1 MNNQW
6 VKHFVR
12 RYLSLSLA
20 IATLLWSLASIPT
33 FAIQSSA
40 IETNH
45 PLVELSLETS
55 EKLSLVE
62 LGQQYYRAGQFRL
75 AVDIWQ
81 QVTEQATDWCQQVT
95 ALNYLG
101 LVYQDL
107 GQWSQAEDA
116 LEKAL
121 AFLNAHS
128 AAKPH
133 LYADVLT
140 TQGNWQLHQGQ
151 AQRALR
157 TWQIAEQLYQAVDAV
172 EQQVQTQINQA
183 QALRSLGFYRQA
195 MDMLEGAIST
205 PLPNDLLKA
214 RSLHS
219 LGITLR
225 AIGQLERAQQ
235 VLEQALN
242 MVPDNHDRGRIQLSL
257 AHTLRDAGHLETAL
271 ANYEQVAQL
280 PLGQRRRMEV
290 TLQQIALHN
299 SLENSRAATQLI
311 DDALSQ
317 LKDIFPSRWGIYA
330 QINLAEQMLAYRES
344 TSEPISLRLL
354 AQAVQQARQLE
365 DNRAEAYAMAQLGH
379 RYELAG
385 QLTEALLLTDQALS
399 LANRLQAQEIVVTL
413 YWQQGRLQKQLGDE
427 TLAINAYSQAV
438 SLLEELG
445 QDLVAVNPELQFSYR
460 DQVEP
465 IYRQLVQLLLNNIDQ
480 KSLSEQQ
487 QRLEKSRNVIEALQL
502 AELQNY
508 FREACQTYD
517 AQSIDEIDPT
527 AAVVYPILI
536 ADRLE
541 VIVSVPDQPLH
552 HYGSDLSET
561 EAQQLLEDVS
571 GALNPTSRPTDV
583 LLPTQQLY
591 NQLLRPAEP
600 FLENTQTL
608 VFVLDGFLRNLPM
621 AVLHDGQQFLV
632 EKYRL
637 ALTPGLQLL
646 PSQQLQSEHLRAL
659 TGGISESRQGFS
671 ALPGVQAEIAQ
682 VSKSVRSAKVLLNQQ
697 FTRGELRSQL
707 KRTPFSVVHLATHG
721 QFSSKAAD
729 TFLLTWNDRLQLN
742 DIEQLL
748 TQQASPIE
756 LLVLSACETA
766 AGDNRAALGMAG
778 VAVRSGARST
788 LATLWPV
795 QDDSTTALTTKFYK
809 LLLAGAGRADAL
821 QQAQQQLLQST
832 DYNHPFYWA
841 PYVLVGNWQ

>member
-1 MNNQW
+1 MGFSN
-6 VKHFVR
+6 V
-12 RYLSLSLA
+12 
-20 IATLLWSLASIPT
+20 PT
-33 FAIQSSA
+33 AAIQPPTGSILGSHNSSGKLLA
-40 IETNH
+40 EQ
-45 PLVELSLETS
+45 SLLDHG
-55 EKLSLVE
+55 K
-62 LGQQYYRAGQFRL
+62 QNYQAGQL
-75 AVDIWQ
+75 QQAVTLWQ
-81 QVTEQATDWCQQVT
+81 QAVEQSTDWQQQVM

-107 GQWSQAEDA
+107 DQWSQAEDA

-121 AFLNAHS
+121 ALLGIHS
-128 AAKPH
+128 AIAEPN
-133 LYADVLT
+133 LYANVLT
-140 TQGNWQLHQGQ
+140 TQGSWQLHQGQ
-151 AQRALR
+151 TRRALE
-157 TWQIAEQLYQAVDAV
+157 TWQTAEHLYQSVGEI
-172 EQQVQTQINQA
+172 EQQVRSQINQA

-195 MDMLEGAIST
+195 LELLEGAIST
-205 PLPNDLLKA
+205 PLPNELLKA

-225 AIGQLERAQQ
+225 AMGQLERAQQ
-235 VLEQALN
+235 ILEQALALIPAN
-242 MVPDNHDRGRIQLSL
+242 QASDWSRIQLSL
-257 AHTLRDAGHLETAL
+257 AYTLRDAGHLEIAL
-271 ANYEQVAQL
+271 ANYEQIAQL
-280 PLGQRRRMEV
+280 PLGQRLRMDV
-290 TLQQIALHN
+290 TLQQIALHH

-311 DDALSQ
+311 DDALAQ
-317 LKDIFPSRWGIYA
+317 LKDISPSRWSIYA

-365 DNRAEAYAMAQLGH
+365 DNRAEAYAMGQLGH

-399 LANRLQAQEIVVTL
+399 QANRLQAQEIAVTL
-413 YWQQGRLQKQLGDE
+413 YWQQGRLRKQLGNE
-427 TLAINAYSQAV
+427 TLAIDAYSQAV

-445 QDLVAVNPELQFSYR
+445 QDLVAINPELQFSYR

-480 KSLSEQQ
+480 KSPSEQQ

-517 AQSIDEIDPT
+517 VQSIDKIDPA
-527 AAVVYPILI
+527 AAVVYPVLI

-541 VIVSVPDQPLH
+541 VIVSVPGQPLH

-561 EAQQLLEDVS
+561 EAQQLLQDVS

-583 LLPTQQLY
+583 LLPAQQLY
-591 NQLLRPAEP
+591 DQLLRPAEP

-621 AVLHDGQQFLV
+621 AVLHDGQQFMI
-632 EKYRL
+632 EKYHL

-646 PSQQLQSEHLRAL
+646 PSRQLQSDRLRML

-671 ALPGVQAEIAQ
+671 ALPGVQKEISQ
-682 VSKSVRSAKVLLNQQ
+682 VAKSVRSAKVLLNQQ
-697 FTRGELRSQL
+697 FTRGELRSHL
-707 KRTPFSVVHLATHG
+707 KRTPVSVVHLATHG

-748 TQQASPIE
+748 TQQTSPIE
-756 LLVLSACETA
+756 ILVLSACETA

-795 QDDSTTALTTKFYK
+795 QDDSTAALTTTFYQ
-809 LLLAGAGRADAL
+809 LLLAGSGRADAL
-821 QQAQQQLLQST
+821 QQAQQQLLKS
-832 DYNHPFYWA
+832 DDHNHPFYWA